1 MAHRNDHTS
10 ASEARELSDE
20 EMAMIRDLFH
30 EQIVPKL
37 KRLDARLGN
46 IDCSFAGEE
55 YKNWVIGFR
64 SLGSEFEITE
74 IEYDPEAD
82 VFDLDP

>member
-1 MAHRNDHTS
+1 MTCGNDHTS
-10 ASEARELSDE
+10 VSDAKELSDE
-20 EMAMIRDLFH
+20 EVAFIRDLFY

-46 IDCSFAGEE
+46 ISCSFAGER

-64 SLGSEFEITE
+64 SLGSEFEITQ

-82 VFDLDP
+82 ILDLDL